1 MEKRLILADY
11 TEIIGKLNSVNTDA
25 VTLNAGGQP
34 VKVFLAIEQIPHQ
47 KLRKFLGHKIGI
59 LRVGGHYYIRKVKVD
74 YHSNKV
80 SNSVS
85 ETIINSKETGM
96 MYISKSGYADGS
108 RKSVFRR

>member
-1 MEKRLILADY
+1 MPQKQVLLREC
-11 TEIIGKLNSVNTDA
+11 EEVVGKLLSVYADGVIVEGRGRPIKVSVA
-25 VTLNAGGQP
+25 CEEALRRLKRSLGQE
-34 VKVFLAIEQIPHQ
+34 V
-47 KLRKFLGHKIGI
+47 GI
-59 LRVGGHYYIRKVKVD
+59 LRLGGHYYIRKVKVD